1 MHTHEWSLYLIWNFI
16 LTFTQV
22 HDHGNKRWPM
32 EVTSNTYVCMYSHAA
47 ARIPEEC
54 LSPTQ
59 PRSNMAVARNLCAGR
74 QAKWTSRVTRGVW
87 RHARPETLKA
97 LKCHFRKPFQ
107 VLTWSR
113 LSYDSVPKNSQTF
126 KYVFSFLVFFN
137 IWCFLVGD
145 GGGNCPPYPSASYGH
160 VQPLL
165 LRFLALLV
173 QTFTSLSGGSPSSTS
188 AISSDKSPSL

>member
-1 MHTHEWSLYLIWNFI
+1 MPFCQVGNTSLARLQSPIQTSLGPMPEHDVCCKKWIWTRSQIRSSRTCPVSWRWANYLHFVWF
-16 LTFTQV
+16 
-22 HDHGNKRWPM
+22 
-32 EVTSNTYVCMYSHAA
+32 S
-47 ARIPEEC
+47 ARSDV
-54 LSPTQ
+54 LG
-59 PRSNMAVARNLCAGR
+59 L
-74 QAKWTSRVTRGVW
+74 
-87 RHARPETLKA
+87 A

-113 LSYDSVPKNSQTF
+113 LSYDSVPKTSQTF

-145 GGGNCPPYPSASYGH
+145 GGGNCPPCPSASYGH